1 MWQEWIEKSLK
12 IKYQRTRTIF
22 CSSVHPSFHHMW
34 RFRFCFFK
42 WIQLSFPYLQQLTL
56 RGMLALAT
64 SQAEK
69 EKKFQIQ

>member
-1 MWQEWIEKSLK
+1 
-12 IKYQRTRTIF
+12 
-22 CSSVHPSFHHMW
+22 MW